1 MHVLVVGGNGF
12 IGSHVVD
19 ALLAER
25 VQVTVLDLCPERF
38 RPSLREVHYCEG
50 SFGHSQDVERVLE
63 LKPDVVIHL
72 GNYNLSLNAT
82 GIPEEDLRNLG
93 DSVRLFESCVKHQVI
108 KIIFMSS
115 GGKVYGISDHLPV
128 KESAPTNPL
137 GSYGIMKLAIEKH
150 LLSLSYYYGIGAV
163 ILRPSNAYGV
173 RQPPFGMQGAIPI
186 IGWRIL
192 NRQPITI
199 WGSGEAIRDYIDV
212 KDIARFCCLA
222 ATRECSGVFNLGSG
236 IGVSTNELVG
246 ALSDVL
252 EICPTIKRE
261 PARQFDVPAI
271 VLDSARAMQ
280 QFNWKSET
288 NLRAGLVQVAEWLR
302 ELPVDEPNGLR
313 RRDRRESY
321 FAVTR

>member
-1 MHVLVVGGNGF
+1 MENSQSTAH
-12 IGSHVVD
+12 H
-19 ALLAER
+19 
-25 VQVTVLDLCPERF
+25 DL
-38 RPSLREVHYCEG
+38 G
-50 SFGHSQDVERVLE
+50 Q
-63 LKPDVVIHL
+63 
-72 GNYNLSLNAT
+72 
-82 GIPEEDLRNLG
+82 
-93 DSVRLFESCVKHQVI
+93 
-108 KIIFMSS
+108 
-115 GGKVYGISDHLPV
+115 
-128 KESAPTNPL
+128 
-137 GSYGIMKLAIEKH
+137 
-150 LLSLSYYYGIGAV
+150 
-163 ILRPSNAYGV
+163 
-173 RQPPFGMQGAIPI
+173 
-186 IGWRIL
+186 WR
-192 NRQPITI
+192 
-199 WGSGEAIRDYIDV
+199 S